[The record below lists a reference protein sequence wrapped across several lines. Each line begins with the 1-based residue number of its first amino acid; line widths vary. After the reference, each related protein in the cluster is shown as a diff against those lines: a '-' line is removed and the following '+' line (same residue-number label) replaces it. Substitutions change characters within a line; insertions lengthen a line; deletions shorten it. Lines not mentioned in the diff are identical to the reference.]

1 VKRWFRTGAYIRKFE
16 RLTFCEP
23 TNGYKKP
30 GKGEGVIQLGVQA
43 DRATAVE
50 ISAMRKISLRIIPFV
65 VICMFVSY
73 IDRVNVGFAAL
84 EMNRDLHFTSTVF
97 GWGLSAFFVSLCLCE
112 VPSNMMMK
120 RLGARLWISRIMITW
135 GLVSGATA
143 FITGIK
149 SFVLMRFLLGA
160 AEAGFF
166 PGVIL
171 YLTYWFPR
179 AYRAKAMGFFVMA
192 LPVSNFVGSPISGAL
207 LGTEGWLGLHGW
219 QWLFIIEAV
228 PAVVLGVI
236 ALIWL
241 PTRPGD
247 AAWLT
252 PPEQAWLAAELEA
265 ERRGPAM
272 VATHSAWR
280 TMLHPRV
287 LALAVIYSGSVGAAY
302 ALAYWQPQIVKSFGL
317 TNLQTGFV
325 NAIPFGIAAITMVLW
340 AKHSDATRERI
351 WHTASPLLL
360 AAAGLIVC
368 MMLSTLMPTMI
379 ALTVALIGVYAVKAP
394 MFALTAESLSSSA
407 SPVGIAQVCAIGNVA
422 GLVCPFLVG
431 WIKDLSGSFSL
442 GLLPMVVLALLA
454 TGITLALGRTHAVP
468 SPAE

>member
-1 VKRWFRTGAYIRKFE
+1 MMDRRGRVGAIE
-16 RLTFCEP
+16 
-23 TNGYKKP
+23 
-30 GKGEGVIQLGVQA
+30 A
-43 DRATAVE
+43 
-50 ISAMRKISLRIIPFV
+50 SAMRKISWRIVPFV
-65 VICMFVSY
+65 VVCMFVSY
-73 IDRVNVGFAAL
+73 LDRVNVGFAAL
-84 EMNRDLHFTSTVF
+84 EMNRDLHFTATIF

-112 VPSNMMMK
+112 VPSNMMM
-120 RLGARLWISRIMITW
+120 RRFGARLWISRIMITW

-179 AYRAKAMGFFVMA
+179 EYRAKAMSFFVMA
-192 LPVSNFVGSPISGAL
+192 LPISNFIGSPISGAL

-219 QWLFIIEAV
+219 QWLFIIEAI
-228 PAVVLGVI
+228 PAVLLGLLAI
-236 ALIWL
+236 AWL
-241 PTRPGD
+241 PTRPTN
-247 AAWLT
+247 ATWLT
-252 PPEQAWLAAELEA
+252 PAEQDWLAAELEA
-265 ERRGPAM
+265 ERRGPAL
-272 VATHSAWR
+272 VETHGAWR

-317 TNLQTGFV
+317 TDLQTGFV
-325 NAIPFGIAAITMVLW
+325 NAIPFGIAAVTMVLW
-340 AKHSDATRERI
+340 ARRSDKTGERI
-351 WHTASPLLL
+351 WHTAAPLLL

-368 MMLSTLMPTMI
+368 MMLSTLVPTMV

-394 MFALTAESLSSSA
+394 MFALTAESLSSAA

-431 WIKDLSGSFSL
+431 WIKDMSGNFSL

-454 TGITLALGRTHAVP
+454 AGITLALGQARPVLSA
-468 SPAE
+468 AE